1 MTTDDDLRTLTA
13 AYALGAVDAAEAAEF
28 EALLERDPALR
39 AEVEELRATA
49 ADLAWTTEPVDPA
62 PRLKA
67 DIMAMLDATPQLPPL
82 PAPSAVT
89 EDDRR
94 PAPVTQLRPAAATA
108 TGPSAATPV
117 APSASA
123 PRERLGSASARADQ
137 RWFRKPG
144 ALLGV
149 AAAAVV
155 LVVGGV
161 VVGTNTGGPDSS
173 QSPQASAYEQVTS
186 ASDVVVDTRDIV
198 GGGTATVYF
207 SASQAKTAVEMDDA
221 GPLPEGRVLQ
231 LWYVTTSGAVSA
243 GVMPAEDGAG
253 RAVLDG
259 TYHSGDTVAITV
271 EPEGGS
277 EQPTTEPIVAV
288 TAT

>member
-13 AYALGAVDAAEAAEF
+13 AYALGAVDADEAAEF

-49 ADLAWTTEPVDPA
+49 ADLSWTTEPVDPS

-67 DIMAMLDATPQLPPL
+67 DIMSMLDATPQLPPL
-82 PAPSAVT
+82 EAPPVVRDERPPASVT
-89 EDDRR
+89 E
-94 PAPVTQLRPAAATA
+94 LRPAAGTA
-108 TGPSAATPV
+108 SGPSATPSR
-117 APSASA
+117 PSASA
-123 PRERLGSASARADQ
+123 PRERLGSARARADE

-161 VVGTNTGGPDSS
+161 VVGTSTGDPGSS
-173 QSPQASAYEQVTS
+173 QSPQASAYEQVTT
-186 ASDVVVDTRDIV
+186 ASDVVVDTRDVI

-221 GPLPEGRVLQ
+221 SPLPEGRVLQ
-231 LWYVTTSGAVSA
+231 LWYVGASGPVSA

-259 TYHSGDTVAITV
+259 TYRPGDTVAITV